1 MDVLV
6 HLEFVPV
13 VDVLVEAVFLV
24 VVMIVRLHI
33 SRVRV
38 LMEVLVAVL
47 MAMHMRMFVG
57 VSLSTMRMLVGMR
70 VDMLVL
76 VGMPV
81 LVFSFHVPSRYF

>member
-13 VDVLVEAVFLV
+13 VDVLVGAVFLV